1 MRFAI
6 AILLATTA
14 TAHADVNNEISISEQ
29 LRALR
34 TSSANALTEDSL
46 FGGAV
51 TYERNFGTP
60 LIPQI
65 QLWGVGMFGWGGAEG
80 TMFQTLSTELDTLAF
95 TIGARARYAWR
106 PRIVASARLD
116 LGTTRAA
123 VAIRDDAG
131 HTASDHGWGATTQ
144 AALGLDLYAIRSPH
158 FMMGARVEF
167 GYVATSSIPLVATPE
182 SPSEGTLQLEMTA
195 ASLGSL
201 NLSGKLFAASLVG
214 QF

>member
-1 MRFAI
+1 MRAAI
-6 AILLATTA
+6 ILMLATA
-14 TAHADVNNEISISEQ
+14 TAHAGDSHEVSISEQ

-34 TSSANALTEDSL
+34 TSSANAMTEDSL
-46 FGGAV
+46 FGGALA
-51 TYERNFGTP
+51 YEHNFGTP
-60 LIPQI
+60 LVPAI
-65 QLWGVGMFGWGGAEG
+65 QLWGVGAFGWGAAEG
-80 TMFQTLSTELDTLAF
+80 TMFQTLSTELDTLSF
-95 TIGARARYAWR
+95 TIGARARYALR

-116 LGTTRAA
+116 IGTTRAA
-123 VAIRDDAG
+123 VAIRDDAN

-144 AALGLDLYAIRSPH
+144 AALGLDLYAIRSAA
-158 FMMGARVEF
+158 FTMGVRVEL